1 MIKNVIFDFDGVLVD
16 SEILVS
22 KAFSKYL
29 VNLNISVSEKDIA
42 FYAGNKTVDVID
54 KLSLRFNIE
63 DKQKLFNDIMLI
75 ANNIYNKELKSVKG
89 TEKFLSKLNQEKFI
103 ASNSGKERIIQ
114 GLKNVNLYN
123 FFEEKNIYSFDMV
136 KKPKPEPD
144 IYLKIIEDKKINPEH
159 TVIIEDSVT
168 GTLAGVAADI
178 RVIGLT
184 AGQHWYE
191 GRNQKLLKDVGAF
204 AVANSYEDLSYIIKE
219 L

>member
-1 MIKNVIFDFDGVLVD
+1 MIKNIIFDFDGVLVD

-22 KAFSKYL
+22 KAFCKYL
-29 VNLNISVSEKDIA
+29 GNLNISVSEKDIA
-42 FYAGNKTVDVID
+42 FYAGNKTIDVID

-89 TEKFLSKLNQEKFI
+89 TEKFLSALNQEKFI
-103 ASNSGKERIIQ
+103 ASNSGKERIIK
-114 GLKNVNLYN
+114 GLKNVSLYN
-123 FFEEKNIYSFDMV
+123 FFEEKNIYSCDLV

-144 IYLKIIEDKKINPEH
+144 IYLKIIKDNKINPEEAL
-159 TVIIEDSVT
+159 IIEDSAIVT
-168 GTLAGVAADI
+168 TAGVAADM

-184 AGQHWYE
+184 AGGHWYE
-191 GRNQKLLKDVGAF
+191 GRNKKILKDAGAL
-204 AVANSYEDLSYIIKE
+204 AVVINYVDLLYIIRK

>member
-1 MIKNVIFDFDGVLVD
+1 MIKNIIFDFDGVLVD

-22 KAFSKYL
+22 KAFCKYL
-29 VNLNISVSEKDIA
+29 GTLNISVSEKDIA
-42 FYAGNKTVDVID
+42 FYAGNKTIDVID

-89 TEKFLSKLNQEKFI
+89 TEKFLSELNQEKFI
-103 ASNSGKERIIQ
+103 ASNSGKERIIK
-114 GLKNVNLYN
+114 GLKNVNLFN
-123 FFEEKNIYSFDMV
+123 FFEEKNIYSYDLV

-144 IYLKIIEDKKINPEH
+144 IYLKIIKDNKINPEEAL
-159 TVIIEDSVT
+159 IIEDSVT
-168 GTLAGVAADI
+168 GTTAGVAADM

-184 AGQHWYE
+184 AGGHWYK
-191 GRNQKLLKDVGAF
+191 GRNKKILKDAGAF
-204 AVANSYEDLSYIIKE
+204 AVVNNYVDLLYIIRK